1 MERPSSAGSTRR
13 RRRSKRSRPSTARSR
28 CVAGCPRASSAR
40 QSTPRERRLLQ
51 GAFRLFA
58 LLYDDALVSIPTRRD
73 VSRLQLT
80 PCLAFDI
87 HPLDRSFPQENEL
100 TASIV
105 GSCVGGTVAAV
116 LTHPVDTA
124 KVRSP
129 YTGPHTTAFAW

>member
-1 MERPSSAGSTRR
+1 MARAVRVRRPRGNLHRGVPRTRAHR
-13 RRRSKRSRPSTARSR
+13 DGVARE
-28 CVAGCPRASSAR
+28 
-40 QSTPRERRLLQ
+40 ERRLLQ

-87 HPLDRSFPQENEL
+87 HPLDRSFPQDNEL